1 MKNHGTKMRSGR
13 YSQKTSETRLST
25 NPETRKIFDYLDS
38 QLKDLGLEGTV
49 QTLFVYD
56 AHGKI
61 NCYGNRIEPETI
73 FGRLN
78 LSIGTHGT
86 RVTGKVSYPEPHH
99 TDSYQK
105 GYFVPGEEFKEL
117 KGTYLALVNIPFN
130 PEESNITA
138 YPLYHQSYLFLT
150 QRLLTQP

>member
-1 MKNHGTKMRSGR
+1 MAPKCGLENTIKKIQR
-13 YSQKTSETRLST
+13 KTRLST

-38 QLKDLGLEGTV
+38 QLTDLGLEGTV
-49 QTLFVYD
+49 QTLLVYD

-61 NCYGNRIEPETI
+61 NCYGHRIEPDTI

-78 LSIGTHGT
+78 LTIGTEGT
-86 RVTGKVSYPEPHH
+86 RLTGKVSYPEPHH
-99 TDSYQK
+99 NASYQK

-130 PEESNITA
+130 PEELSIVA
-138 YPLYHQSYLFLT
+138 YPLTPKSYLFLT
-150 QRLLTQP
+150 QTLLIQP